1 MSNLQYTFT
10 IDCSPELA
18 KQLTE
23 TFGQRLVLL
32 SNDPEVLKGICEILW
47 RHEFKPFNNGMVRE
61 STGCS
66 FSWECLLKY
75 KTVVDFQLDWPYS

>member
-1 MSNLQYTFT
+1 MNKLDYTFT
-10 IDCSPELA
+10 FNCSPELA

-23 TFGQRLVLL
+23 AFNQRLVVVCE
-32 SNDPEVLKGICEILW
+32 DPEVLIGIVEILG
-47 RHEFKPFNNGMVRE
+47 RHDFKPFHNGMVRE

>member
-1 MSNLQYTFT
+1 MNKQPYTFT
-10 IDCSPELA
+10 INCSPELA

-23 TFGQRLVLL
+23 AFQQRPVLVCE
-32 SNDPEVLKGICEILW
+32 DPEVLKGIVEILG
-47 RHEFKPFNNGMVRE
+47 RHEFRPFHNGMVRQ

-75 KTVVDFQLDWPYS
+75 KTVVDFQLEWSYA

>member
-1 MSNLQYTFT
+1 MSDLGYTFN

-23 TFGQRLVLL
+23 AFHQRRVVITE
-32 SNDPEVLKGICEILW
+32 DPEVLKGICEILW
-47 RHEFKPFNNGMVRE
+47 GHEFRPFHNGMVRE

-75 KTVVDFQLDWPYS
+75 KTVIDFQIEWQYS

>member
-1 MSNLQYTFT
+1 MNKLEYSFT

-23 TFGQRLVLL
+23 AFNQRAVLVCE
-32 SNDPEVLKGICEILW
+32 DPEVLKGIVEILG
-47 RHEFKPFNNGMVRE
+47 RHDFKPFHNGMVRK

-75 KTVVDFQLDWPYS
+75 KTVVDFQLDWLYS